1 MTNVD
6 PEMHV
11 SGDTPGCSRH
21 VDPSTTGFVPAGF
34 TPGATSGP
42 APARGLNATCCPRTT
57 LAVSGDADGP
67 TGAVTVGVNVLE
79 IGRPNESVVR
89 YVTGVAAPEK
99 LGSGVNRTCPA
110 TMS

>member
-6 PEMHV
+6 PEMHAV
-11 SGDTPGCSRH
+11 FAGGCSKH

-34 TPGATSGP
+34 TPGPTSGP
-42 APARGLNATCCPRTT
+42 ASARVVNATCCPRTT
-57 LAVSGDADGP
+57 LTVSGDADGP
-67 TGAVTVGVNVLE
+67 TGAPTGGVNVLE
-79 IGRPNESVVR
+79 IGRPKESVVR

-110 TMS
+110 TTS